1 MGGTPGR
8 RQVGALG
15 LAVPRGAPGLPD
27 DVSGVPF
34 CALLGFLPR
43 EPRAGGPAQTDET
56 VPPAVGVRRSACRRQ
71 CACPGGWVFVSS
83 SCFPSSLCLSGRR
96 FRLRASLGRA
106 RPDLLECAWLAVAGE
121 QRRRACAEGGV
132 VELEGQRTKWL
143 WRGPGSKGHGGATGG
158 RGPAGRRTGTSFPSL
173 GRAGQGWWR
182 EGGLGG
188 RALAS
193 TWGGQPA
200 AGRRWTS
207 RGLAGRGR
215 QEDEDEDGPREPRP
229 AAESRSGRRPSRLTV
244 PPGEGRGAVG
254 AVGGRGCEVQ
264 GAGKRLPVRPPACLP
279 RGRGRPWAARAW
291 RGGGGEGQEV
301 LGPAGS
307 RLGDR
312 GGG

>member
-1 MGGTPGR
+1 MPWGWQSPAGPQDSQTTSHESRSARCSGSFPGSR
-8 RQVGALG
+8 GPGARHRQ
-15 LAVPRGAPGLPD
+15 
-27 DVSGVPF
+27 
-34 CALLGFLPR
+34 
-43 EPRAGGPAQTDET
+43 T
-56 VPPAVGVRRSACRRQ
+56 VPPAVGVRSSACRRQ

-182 EGGLGG
+182 EGGVGG

-215 QEDEDEDGPREPRP
+215 QEDEDGPREPRP

-264 GAGKRLPVRPPACLP
+264 GAGKRLPVRPPACGQAGRLP
-279 RGRGRPWAARAW
+279 GR
-291 RGGGGEGQEV
+291 
-301 LGPAGS
+301 LPAC
-307 RLGDR
+307 LPA
-312 GGG
+312 